1 MLNEYIRKFYN
12 NELDLT
18 TGQPIEA
25 VEEFFGWIK
34 KVNIEELISL
44 ADEFGS
50 KYTELGTSDIPQF
63 STLDM
68 VDEVVNILTAGLDE
82 TITMPLLGYYLRR
95 DDSLKHEAKRKYGE
109 NHGNLAVLMGLANY
123 IGRGYVKTDIADY
136 YLKLQ
141 NEDKHL
147 VRNKLLFRIK
157 YIQRMLWLSGQGE
170 VNAYKIMN
178 NLSTGTMKRRGQ
190 SIRRI
195 NEELCG
201 LENTHLTERIS
212 RIYWE
217 V

>member
-18 TGQPIEA
+18 TGQPVEA

-34 KVNIEELISL
+34 KVTIEELISL

-50 KYTELGTSDIPQF
+50 KYTKLGTSDIPQF

-68 VDEVVNILTAGLDE
+68 VDEVVNILTTGLDE

-109 NHGNLAVLMGLANY
+109 NHGNLAVQMGLANY
-123 IGRGYVKTDIADY
+123 IGRGYVKTDLADY

-195 NEELCG
+195 NEELWG
-201 LENTHLTERIS
+201 LGNTHLTERIS